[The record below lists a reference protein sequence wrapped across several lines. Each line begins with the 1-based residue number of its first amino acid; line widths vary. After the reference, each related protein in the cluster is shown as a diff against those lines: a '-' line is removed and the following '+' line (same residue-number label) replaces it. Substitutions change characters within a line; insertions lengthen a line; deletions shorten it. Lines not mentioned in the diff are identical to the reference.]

1 MKDKTKLVEEIMES
15 KSATGIS
22 YSIKEIFKT
31 LTFWLVLI
39 NIAVFIA
46 ILINPN
52 LIRYLWNYNVVY
64 NSPIEIW
71 RFVTSIFTHAS
82 LSHLTSNLFGIICLG
97 YVIEKYLTKTE
108 YLFLYL
114 GTGIITEIASSI
126 YHALFS
132 PHVVG
137 VGASGAICGLMGFA
151 IITLINDKKDRIKF
165 LFEIIVGFVTV
176 NLFVPNIDNIAHFS
190 GLFSGLVFGFIFMK
204 YCKHEKQ
211 NNMVAR
217 RVRGVN

>member
-1 MKDKTKLVEEIMES
+1 MEN

-71 RFVTSIFTHAS
+71 RFITSIFTHAS

-132 PHVVG
+132 PYIVG
-137 VGASGAICGLMGFA
+137 IGASGAICGLMGFV
-151 IITLINDKKDRIKF
+151 ITTLINDKKDKIKI
-165 LFEIIVGFVTV
+165 LFKIIVGFVTV
-176 NLFVPNIDNIAHFS
+176 NLFVPNIDNIERLAFVGNS
-190 GLFSGLVFGFIFMK
+190 RYDIS
-204 YCKHEKQ
+204 
-211 NNMVAR
+211 
-217 RVRGVN
+217 

>member
-1 MKDKTKLVEEIMES
+1 MLFT
-15 KSATGIS
+15 T
-22 YSIKEIFKT
+22 
-31 LTFWLVLI
+31 
-39 NIAVFIA
+39 
-46 ILINPN
+46 P
-52 LIRYLWNYNVVY
+52 
-64 NSPIEIW
+64 PIEIW

-114 GTGIITEIASSI
+114 GTGIITEITSSI

-204 YCKHEKQ
+204 YCKHEKM
-211 NNMVAR
+211 NNFLKDYTFEIR
-217 RVRGVN
+217 SEL

>member
-1 MKDKTKLVEEIMES
+1 MES
-15 KSATGIS
+15 KSAIGIS
-22 YSIKEIFKT
+22 YFIKEISKT

-39 NIAVFIA
+39 NVAVFIA

-132 PHVVG
+132 PHIVG
-137 VGASGAICGLMGFA
+137 LGASGAICGLMGFA
-151 IITLINDKKDRIKF
+151 IATLIDDKKDKIKI
-165 LFEIIVGFVTV
+165 LFETIVGFVAV

-204 YCKHEKQ
+204 YCKHEKM
-211 NNMVAR
+211 NNFFD
-217 RVRGVN
+217 

>member
-1 MKDKTKLVEEIMES
+1 MEN

-132 PHVVG
+132 PHIVG
-137 VGASGAICGLMGFA
+137 IGASGAICGLMGFV
-151 IITLINDKKDRIKF
+151 ITTLINDKKDKIKIF
-165 LFEIIVGFVTV
+165 LRVIASFVAI
-176 NLFVPNIDNIAHFS
+176 NLFISNVDNIAHFA
-190 GLFSGLVFGFIFMK
+190 GLFSGLIFGFIFMK
-204 YCKHEKQ
+204 YYKHEKM
-211 NNMVAR
+211 NNFLKDYTFEIR
-217 RVRGVN
+217 SEL

>member
-1 MKDKTKLVEEIMES
+1 MES
-15 KSATGIS
+15 KSAIGIS
-22 YSIKEIFKT
+22 YFIKEISKT

-39 NIAVFIA
+39 NVAVFIA

-71 RFVTSIFTHAS
+71 RFVTAIFTHAS

-97 YVIEKYLTKTE
+97 YVIEKYLTRTE

-132 PHVVG
+132 PHIVG
-137 VGASGAICGLMGFA
+137 LGASGAICGLMGFA
-151 IITLINDKKDRIKF
+151 ITTLIDDKKDRIKI
-165 LFEIIVGFVTV
+165 LFEVIVSSAAV
-176 NLFVPNIDNIAHFS
+176 NLFVPNIDNIAHFA
-190 GLFSGLVFGFIFMK
+190 GLFSGLVFGFVFMK
-204 YCKHEKQ
+204 CCKHEKM
-211 NNMVAR
+211 NEFFD
-217 RVRGVN
+217 

>member
-1 MKDKTKLVEEIMES
+1 MES

-22 YSIKEIFKT
+22 YFIKEISKT

-39 NIAVFIA
+39 NVAVFIA

-64 NSPIEIW
+64 NSPVEIW

-97 YVIEKYLTKTE
+97 SVIEKYLTKTE

-132 PHVVG
+132 PYIVG
-137 VGASGAICGLMGFA
+137 LGASGAICGLMGFV
-151 IITLINDKKDRIKF
+151 IITLINDKKDRIKTF
-165 LFEIIVGFVTV
+165 LIVIANVV
-176 NLFVPNIDNIAHFS
+176 AINLFISNVDNIAHFA
-190 GLFSGLVFGFIFMK
+190 GLFSGLIFGFIFMK
-204 YCKHEKQ
+204 YCKHEKM
-211 NNMVAR
+211 NNFLVKEKYYACSR
-217 RVRGVN
+217 YYLYYFQRY

>member
-1 MKDKTKLVEEIMES
+1 MES
-15 KSATGIS
+15 KSATGIN

-46 ILINPN
+46 TLINPN

-132 PHVVG
+132 PYIVG
-137 VGASGAICGLMGFA
+137 LGASGAICGLMGFV
-151 IITLINDKKDRIKF
+151 ITTLINDKKDKIKI
-165 LFEIIVGFVTV
+165 LFKIIVGFVTV

>member
-1 MKDKTKLVEEIMES
+1 MES
-15 KSATGIS
+15 KNATGIG
-22 YSIKEIFKT
+22 YSIKGIFKT

-39 NIAVFIA
+39 NIVVFIA
-46 ILINPN
+46 ILINPI

-71 RFVTSIFTHAS
+71 RFVTAIFTHAS
-82 LSHLTSNLFGIICLG
+82 LSHLTSNLFGVICLG
-97 YVIEKYLTKTE
+97 YVVEKYLTKTE

-132 PHVVG
+132 PHIVG
-137 VGASGAICGLMGFA
+137 LGASGAICGLMGFA
-151 IITLINDKKDRIKF
+151 IATLIDDKKDRIKI
-165 LFEIIVGFVTV
+165 LFEMIVSFIAI
-176 NLFVPNIDNIAHFS
+176 NLFVSNVDNIAHFA

-204 YCKHEKQ
+204 YCKHEKM
-211 NNMVAR
+211 NNFLKDYTFEIR
-217 RVRGVN
+217 SKL

>member
-1 MKDKTKLVEEIMES
+1 MEN

-39 NIAVFIA
+39 KIAVFIA

-52 LIRYLWNYNVVY
+52 LIRYLWSYNVVY
-64 NSPIEIW
+64 NPPIEVW
-71 RFVTSIFTHAS
+71 RFVTPIFTHAS
-82 LSHLTSNLFGIICLG
+82 LYHLTSNLFGIICLG

-132 PHVVG
+132 PHIVG
-137 VGASGAICGLMGFA
+137 LGASGAICGLMGFA
-151 IITLINDKKDRIKF
+151 IATLIDDKKDRIKI
-165 LFEIIVGFVTV
+165 LFEMIVSFIAI
-176 NLFVPNIDNIAHFS
+176 NLFVSNVDNIAHFS

-204 YCKHEKQ
+204 YCKHEKM
-211 NNMVAR
+211 NNFLKDYTFEIR
-217 RVRGVN
+217 SKL

>member
-1 MKDKTKLVEEIMES
+1 MGS
-15 KSATGIS
+15 KNATGIG
-22 YSIKEIFKT
+22 YSIKGIFKT

-39 NIAVFIA
+39 NVAVFIA

-64 NSPIEIW
+64 NFPIEIW
-71 RFVTSIFTHAS
+71 RFVTAIFTHAS

-132 PHVVG
+132 PHIVG
-137 VGASGAICGLMGFA
+137 LGASGAICGLMGFV
-151 IITLINDKKDRIKF
+151 ITTLIDDKKDRIKI
-165 LFEIIVGFVTV
+165 LFEVIVSSAAV
-176 NLFVPNIDNIAHFS
+176 NLFVPNIDNIAHFA

-204 YCKHEKQ
+204 YCKHEKM
-211 NNMVAR
+211 NEFFD
-217 RVRGVN
+217 

>member
-1 MKDKTKLVEEIMES
+1 MGS

-22 YSIKEIFKT
+22 YSIKEISKT

-39 NIAVFIA
+39 NVAVFIA

-71 RFVTSIFTHAS
+71 RFVTAIFTHAS

-97 YVIEKYLTKTE
+97 YVIEKYLTRTE

-132 PHVVG
+132 PHIVG
-137 VGASGAICGLMGFA
+137 LGASGAICGLMGFA
-151 IITLINDKKDRIKF
+151 ITTLIDDKKDRIKI
-165 LFEIIVGFVTV
+165 LFEVIVSSAAV
-176 NLFVPNIDNIAHFS
+176 NLFVPNIDNIAHFA
-190 GLFSGLVFGFIFMK
+190 GLFSGLVFGFVFMK
-204 YCKHEKQ
+204 
-211 NNMVAR
+211 
-217 RVRGVN
+217 

>member
-1 MKDKTKLVEEIMES
+1 MES

-22 YSIKEIFKT
+22 YSIKEIYKT

-64 NSPIEIW
+64 NSPVEIW

-82 LSHLTSNLFGIICLG
+82 LSHLASNLFGIICLG

-132 PHVVG
+132 PYIVG
-137 VGASGAICGLMGFA
+137 LGASGAICGLMGFV
-151 IITLINDKKDRIKF
+151 ITTLINDKKDRIKI

-204 YCKHEKQ
+204 YCKYEKM
-211 NNMVAR
+211 NDFFD
-217 RVRGVN
+217 

>member
-1 MKDKTKLVEEIMES
+1 MES
-15 KSATGIS
+15 KNATGIG
-22 YSIKEIFKT
+22 YSIKGIFKT

-39 NIAVFIA
+39 NIVVFIA
-46 ILINPN
+46 ILINPI

-71 RFVTSIFTHAS
+71 RFVTAIFTHAS
-82 LSHLTSNLFGIICLG
+82 LSHLTSNLFGVICLG
-97 YVIEKYLTKTE
+97 YVVEKYLTRTE

-132 PHVVG
+132 PHIVG
-137 VGASGAICGLMGFA
+137 LGASGAICGLMGFA
-151 IITLINDKKDRIKF
+151 IATLIDDKKDRIKI
-165 LFEIIVGFVTV
+165 LFEMIVSFIAI
-176 NLFVPNIDNIAHFS
+176 NLFVSNVDNIAHFA

-204 YCKHEKQ
+204 YCKHEKM
-211 NNMVAR
+211 NNFLKDYTFEIR
-217 RVRGVN
+217 SKL

>member
-1 MKDKTKLVEEIMES
+1 MGS
-15 KSATGIS
+15 KNATGIG
-22 YSIKEIFKT
+22 YSIKGIFKT

-39 NIAVFIA
+39 NVAVFIA

-71 RFVTSIFTHAS
+71 RFVTAIFTHAS

-114 GTGIITEIASSI
+114 GTGVITEIASSI

-132 PHVVG
+132 PHIVG
-137 VGASGAICGLMGFA
+137 LGASGAICGLMGFV
-151 IITLINDKKDRIKF
+151 ITTLIDDKKDRIKI
-165 LFEIIVGFVTV
+165 LFEVIVSSAAV
-176 NLFVPNIDNIAHFS
+176 NLFVPNIDNIAHFA

-204 YCKHEKQ
+204 YCKHEKM
-211 NNMVAR
+211 NEFFD
-217 RVRGVN
+217 

>member
-1 MKDKTKLVEEIMES
+1 MES
-15 KSATGIS
+15 KSAIGIS
-22 YSIKEIFKT
+22 YFIKEISKT

-39 NIAVFIA
+39 NVAVFIA

-132 PHVVG
+132 PHIVG
-137 VGASGAICGLMGFA
+137 LGASGAIYGLMGFVIA
-151 IITLINDKKDRIKF
+151 TFINDKKDKIKN
-165 LFEIIVGFVTV
+165 LFGVIVSSAAV
-176 NLFVPNIDNIAHFS
+176 NLFVPNVDNIAHFA
-190 GLFSGLVFGFIFMK
+190 GLFSGLVFGFIFVK
-204 YCKHEKQ
+204 YCKHEKM
-211 NNMVAR
+211 NNFF
-217 RVRGVN
+217 N

>member
-1 MKDKTKLVEEIMES
+1 MES

-132 PHVVG
+132 PHIVG
-137 VGASGAICGLMGFA
+137 LGASGAICGLMGFV
-151 IITLINDKKDRIKF
+151 ITTLINDKKDKIKI
-165 LFEIIVGFVTV
+165 LFKTIVGFVTV
-176 NLFVPNIDNIAHFS
+176 NLFVQNIDNIAHFS

-211 NNMVAR
+211 NNMVVR
-217 RVRGVN
+217 RIRGVN

>member
-1 MKDKTKLVEEIMES
+1 MEN

-71 RFVTSIFTHAS
+71 RFITSIFTHAS

-132 PHVVG
+132 PHIVG
-137 VGASGAICGLMGFA
+137 IGASGAICGLMGFV
-151 IITLINDKKDRIKF
+151 ITTLINDKKDRIKIF
-165 LFEIIVGFVTV
+165 LRVIASFVAI
-176 NLFVPNIDNIAHFS
+176 NLFISNVDNIAHFA
-190 GLFSGLVFGFIFMK
+190 GLFSGLIFGFIFTK
-204 YCKHEKQ
+204 CCKHEKM
-211 NNMVAR
+211 NNFLKDYTFEIR
-217 RVRGVN
+217 SEL

>member
-1 MKDKTKLVEEIMES
+1 MEN

-22 YSIKEIFKT
+22 YSIKGIFKT

-46 ILINPN
+46 TLINPN

-82 LSHLTSNLFGIICLG
+82 LFHLTSNLFGIICLG

-132 PHVVG
+132 PHIVG
-137 VGASGAICGLMGFA
+137 LGASGAICGLMGFV
-151 IITLINDKKDRIKF
+151 ITTLINDKKDRIKI
-165 LFEIIVGFVTV
+165 LFETIVGFVTV
-176 NLFVPNIDNIAHFS
+176 NLFVSNIDNIAHFS

-204 YCKHEKQ
+204 YCKHEKM
-211 NNMVAR
+211 NNFLKDYTFEIR
-217 RVRGVN
+217 SKL

>member
-1 MKDKTKLVEEIMES
+1 MES
-15 KSATGIS
+15 KNATGIG
-22 YSIKEIFKT
+22 YSIKGIFKT

-39 NIAVFIA
+39 NIVVFIA
-46 ILINPN
+46 ILINPI

-71 RFVTSIFTHAS
+71 RFVTAIFTHAS
-82 LSHLTSNLFGIICLG
+82 LSHLTSNLFGVICLG
-97 YVIEKYLTKTE
+97 YVVEKYLTRTE

-132 PHVVG
+132 PHIVG
-137 VGASGAICGLMGFA
+137 LGASGAICGLMGFA
-151 IITLINDKKDRIKF
+151 IATLIDDKKDRIKI
-165 LFEIIVGFVTV
+165 LFEMIVSFIAI
-176 NLFVPNIDNIAHFS
+176 NLFVSNVDNIAHFS

-204 YCKHEKQ
+204 CCKHEKM
-211 NNMVAR
+211 NNFF
-217 RVRGVN
+217 N

>member
-1 MKDKTKLVEEIMES
+1 MES
-15 KSATGIS
+15 KSAIEIS
-22 YSIKEIFKT
+22 YFIKEISKT

-39 NIAVFIA
+39 NVAVFIA

-132 PHVVG
+132 PHIVG
-137 VGASGAICGLMGFA
+137 LGASGAICGLMGFA
-151 IITLINDKKDRIKF
+151 IATLIDDKKDRIKI
-165 LFEIIVGFVTV
+165 LFEVIVSSAAV
-176 NLFVPNIDNIAHFS
+176 NLFVPNIDNIAHFT
-190 GLFSGLVFGFIFMK
+190 GLFSGLIFGFIFMK
-204 YCKHEKQ
+204 YCKHEKM
-211 NNMVAR
+211 NNFFKR
-217 RVRGVN
+217 LYF

>member
-1 MKDKTKLVEEIMES
+1 MEN
-15 KSATGIS
+15 KFATGKS

-52 LIRYLWNYNVVY
+52 LIRYLWSYNVVY

-71 RFVTSIFTHAS
+71 RFVTPIFTHAS
-82 LSHLTSNLFGIICLG
+82 LFHLTSNLFGIICLG

-132 PHVVG
+132 PHIVG
-137 VGASGAICGLMGFA
+137 LGASGAICGLMGFA
-151 IITLINDKKDRIKF
+151 ITTLINDKKDKIKI
-165 LFEIIVGFVTV
+165 LFKTIVGFVAV

-204 YCKHEKQ
+204 YCKHEKM
-211 NNMVAR
+211 NEFLKDYTFEIR
-217 RVRGVN
+217 SKL

>member
-1 MKDKTKLVEEIMES
+1 MES
-15 KSATGIS
+15 KSAIGIS
-22 YSIKEIFKT
+22 YFIKEISKT

-39 NIAVFIA
+39 NVAVFIA

-132 PHVVG
+132 PHIVG
-137 VGASGAICGLMGFA
+137 LGASGAICGLMGFV
-151 IITLINDKKDRIKF
+151 ITTLINDKKDKIKTF
-165 LFEIIVGFVTV
+165 LIVIANVV
-176 NLFVPNIDNIAHFS
+176 AINLFISNIDNIAHFA

-204 YCKHEKQ
+204 CCKHEKM
-211 NNMVAR
+211 NNFLKDYTFEIR
-217 RVRGVN
+217 SEL

>member
-1 MKDKTKLVEEIMES
+1 MES

-22 YSIKEIFKT
+22 YSIKKIFKT
-31 LTFWLVLI
+31 LTFLLVLI

-46 ILINPN
+46 ILSNPN
-52 LIRYLWNYNVVY
+52 LIRYLWHYNVAY

-82 LSHLTSNLFGIICLG
+82 LYHLTSNLFGIICLG

-132 PHVVG
+132 PHIVG
-137 VGASGAICGLMGFA
+137 IGASGAICGLMGFV
-151 IITLINDKKDRIKF
+151 ITTLINDKKDKIKI
-165 LFEIIVGFVTV
+165 LFKIIVGFVTV

-204 YCKHEKQ
+204 YCKHEKM
-211 NNMVAR
+211 NNFLKDYTFEIR
-217 RVRGVN
+217 SEL

>member
-1 MKDKTKLVEEIMES
+1 MES
-15 KSATGIS
+15 KSAIGIS
-22 YSIKEIFKT
+22 YFIKEISKT

-39 NIAVFIA
+39 NVAIFIA

-71 RFVTSIFTHAS
+71 RFVTAIFTHAS
-82 LSHLTSNLFGIICLG
+82 LSHLLSNLFGIVYLG

-126 YHALFS
+126 YHVLFS
-132 PHVVG
+132 PHIVG
-137 VGASGAICGLMGFA
+137 LGASGAICGLMGFA
-151 IITLINDKKDRIKF
+151 ITTLIDDKKDRIKI
-165 LFEIIVGFVTV
+165 LFEVIVSSAAV
-176 NLFVPNIDNIAHFS
+176 NLFVPNIDNIAHFA
-190 GLFSGLVFGFIFMK
+190 GLFSGLVFGFVFMK
-204 YCKHEKQ
+204 CCKHEKM
-211 NNMVAR
+211 NEFFD
-217 RVRGVN
+217 

>member
-1 MKDKTKLVEEIMES
+1 MEN

-108 YLFLYL
+108 YLFLYF

-132 PHVVG
+132 PHIVG
-137 VGASGAICGLMGFA
+137 LGASGAICGLMGFV
-151 IITLINDKKDRIKF
+151 ITTLINDKKDRIKTF
-165 LFEIIVGFVTV
+165 LIVIANVV
-176 NLFVPNIDNIAHFS
+176 AINLFISNVDNIAHFA
-190 GLFSGLVFGFIFMK
+190 GLFSGLIFGFIFTK
-204 YCKHEKQ
+204 CCKHEKM
-211 NNMVAR
+211 NEFLKDYTFEIR
-217 RVRGVN
+217 SEL

>member
-1 MKDKTKLVEEIMES
+1 MEN

-22 YSIKEIFKT
+22 YSIKKIFKT

-82 LSHLTSNLFGIICLG
+82 LFHLASNLFGIICLG

-108 YLFLYL
+108 YFFLYL

-132 PHVVG
+132 PQIVG
-137 VGASGAICGLMGFA
+137 IGASGAICGLMGFV
-151 IITLINDKKDRIKF
+151 ITTLINDKKDKIKI
-165 LFEIIVGFVTV
+165 LFKIIVGFVTV

-204 YCKHEKQ
+204 YCKHEKM
-211 NNMVAR
+211 NSFLKDYTFEIR
-217 RVRGVN
+217 SEL

>member
-1 MKDKTKLVEEIMES
+1 MES
-15 KSATGIS
+15 KNATGIG
-22 YSIKEIFKT
+22 YSIKGIFKT

-39 NIAVFIA
+39 NIVVFIA
-46 ILINPN
+46 ILINPI

-71 RFVTSIFTHAS
+71 RFVTAIFTHAS
-82 LSHLTSNLFGIICLG
+82 LSHLTSNLFGVICLG
-97 YVIEKYLTKTE
+97 YVVEKYLTRTE

-132 PHVVG
+132 PHIVG
-137 VGASGAICGLMGFA
+137 LGASGAICGLMGFA
-151 IITLINDKKDRIKF
+151 IATLIDDKKDRIKI
-165 LFEIIVGFVTV
+165 LFEMIVSFIAI
-176 NLFVPNIDNIAHFS
+176 NLFVSNVDNIAHFS

-204 YCKHEKQ
+204 YCKHEKMT
-211 NNMVAR
+211 NFLKDYTFEIR
-217 RVRGVN
+217 SEL

>member
-1 MKDKTKLVEEIMES
+1 MES
-15 KSATGIS
+15 KNATGIG
-22 YSIKEIFKT
+22 YSIKGIFKT

-39 NIAVFIA
+39 NIVVFIA
-46 ILINPN
+46 ILINPI

-71 RFVTSIFTHAS
+71 RFVTAIFTHAS

-97 YVIEKYLTKTE
+97 YVVEKYLTRTE

-132 PHVVG
+132 PHIVG
-137 VGASGAICGLMGFA
+137 LGASGAICGLMGFA
-151 IITLINDKKDRIKF
+151 IATLIDDKKDRIKI
-165 LFEIIVGFVTV
+165 LFEMIVSFIAI
-176 NLFVPNIDNIAHFS
+176 NLFVSNVDNIAHFA
-190 GLFSGLVFGFIFMK
+190 GLFSGLVFGFIFIK
-204 YCKHEKQ
+204 YCKHEKM
-211 NNMVAR
+211 NNFLKDYTFEIR
-217 RVRGVN
+217 SEL

>member
-1 MKDKTKLVEEIMES
+1 MES
-15 KSATGIS
+15 KSAIGIS
-22 YSIKEIFKT
+22 YFIKEISKT

-39 NIAVFIA
+39 NVAVFIA

-82 LSHLTSNLFGIICLG
+82 LSHLPSNLFGIICLG

-132 PHVVG
+132 PHIVG
-137 VGASGAICGLMGFA
+137 LGASGAICGLMGFA
-151 IITLINDKKDRIKF
+151 IATLIDDKKDRIKI
-165 LFEIIVGFVTV
+165 LFEVIVSSAAV
-176 NLFVPNIDNIAHFS
+176 NLFVPNIDNIAHFA
-190 GLFSGLVFGFIFMK
+190 GLFSGLVFGFIFVK
-204 YCKHEKQ
+204 YCKHEKM
-211 NNMVAR
+211 NNFFD
-217 RVRGVN
+217 

>member
-1 MKDKTKLVEEIMES
+1 MES

-22 YSIKEIFKT
+22 YFIKEISKT

-39 NIAVFIA
+39 NVAVFIA
-46 ILINPN
+46 TLINPN

-64 NSPIEIW
+64 NSPIEFW

-132 PHVVG
+132 PHIVG
-137 VGASGAICGLMGFA
+137 IGASGAICGLMGFV
-151 IITLINDKKDRIKF
+151 ITTLINDKKDKIKI
-165 LFEIIVGFVTV
+165 LFKIIVGFVTV

-211 NNMVAR
+211 NNMVVR

>member
-1 MKDKTKLVEEIMES
+1 MEN

-82 LSHLTSNLFGIICLG
+82 LSHLISNLFGIICLG

-132 PHVVG
+132 PHIVG
-137 VGASGAICGLMGFA
+137 LGASGAICGLMGFV
-151 IITLINDKKDRIKF
+151 ITTLINDKKDKIKI
-165 LFEIIVGFVTV
+165 LFKTIVGFATV

-217 RVRGVN
+217 KVRGVN

>member
-1 MKDKTKLVEEIMES
+1 MES

-39 NIAVFIA
+39 NVAVFIA

-71 RFVTSIFTHAS
+71 RFVTSVFTHAS

-132 PHVVG
+132 PHIVG
-137 VGASGAICGLMGFA
+137 LGASGAICGLMGFA
-151 IITLINDKKDRIKF
+151 IATLIDDKKDRIKI
-165 LFEIIVGFVTV
+165 LFEVIVSSAAV

-204 YCKHEKQ
+204 CCKHEKM
-211 NNMVAR
+211 NNFLKDYTFEIR
-217 RVRGVN
+217 SEL

>member
-1 MKDKTKLVEEIMES
+1 MEN

-22 YSIKEIFKT
+22 YSIKKIFKT

-52 LIRYLWNYNVVY
+52 LIRYLWSYNVVY

-71 RFVTSIFTHAS
+71 RFVTPIFTHAS
-82 LSHLTSNLFGIICLG
+82 LSHLASNLFGIICLG

-132 PHVVG
+132 PHIVG
-137 VGASGAICGLMGFA
+137 IGASGAICGLMGFV
-151 IITLINDKKDRIKF
+151 ITTLINDKKDKIKI
-165 LFEIIVGFVTV
+165 LFKIIVGFVTV

>member
-1 MKDKTKLVEEIMES
+1 MKS

-22 YSIKEIFKT
+22 YSIKKIFKT
-31 LTFWLVLI
+31 LTFWLILI

-82 LSHLTSNLFGIICLG
+82 LSHLISNLFGIICLG

-132 PHVVG
+132 PHIVG
-137 VGASGAICGLMGFA
+137 LGASGAICGLMGFV
-151 IITLINDKKDRIKF
+151 ITTLINDKKDRIKI

-176 NLFVPNIDNIAHFS
+176 NLFVPNVDNIAHFV
-190 GLFSGLVFGFIFMK
+190 GLFSGFVFGFIFVK
-204 YCKHEKQ
+204 YCKHEKM
-211 NNMVAR
+211 NNFLEEYEVKI
-217 RVRGVN
+217 GSKII